1 MTEATVP
8 TAEPG
13 LSQIQRVIYT
23 FTAPSKTFTDI
34 LYRSRNV
41 LLPILLII
49 VGSYIFTFSAATRVG
64 YDALADSAIKAN
76 PKMEERVQ
84 GMTAEQVATV
94 QKQQVIGMKFTVYAF
109 PAVFVIFG
117 ALFTLFFWGTVN
129 FGFGGE
135 ATYGRLFA
143 VMMYGSLIAVTK
155 LLLATLMLWV
165 TDPPEIFT
173 FQDPVGTNLGY
184 YLDHHSGP
192 LYALLTSIDIFE
204 IWEYIVLGIG
214 CAIVAK
220 LPIRKGIIAVFI
232 WWTLVVL
239 MKVGFAAAFS

>member
-1 MTEATVP
+1 MTK
-8 TAEPG
+8 AEVTSTEPA
-13 LSQIQRVIYT
+13 LTQVQRVIYT

-34 LYRSRNV
+34 LHHSRNV

-49 VGSYIFTFSAATRVG
+49 VGSYIFTFSAAKRVG
-64 YDALADSAIKAN
+64 YEGLAESAIKAN

-84 GMTAEQVATV
+84 GMTAEQVATL
-94 QKQQVIGMKFTVYAF
+94 QKQQAIGMKITVYSF
-109 PAVFVIFG
+109 PVVFVIFG
-117 ALFTLFFWGTVN
+117 ALYALLFWGTLN

-135 ATYGRLFA
+135 ATYGGLFA
-143 VMMYGSLIAVTK
+143 VVLYSFLVGLGK
-155 LLLATLMLWV
+155 FLLAALMLWV

-184 YLDHHSGP
+184 YLDRHSGP

-204 IWEYIVLGIG
+204 IWEFIVLGIG

-220 LPIRKGIIAVFI
+220 LTIRKGMIAVFI
-232 WWTLVVL
+232 WWTLFTIL
-239 MKVGFAAAFS
+239 KIGFAAAFS